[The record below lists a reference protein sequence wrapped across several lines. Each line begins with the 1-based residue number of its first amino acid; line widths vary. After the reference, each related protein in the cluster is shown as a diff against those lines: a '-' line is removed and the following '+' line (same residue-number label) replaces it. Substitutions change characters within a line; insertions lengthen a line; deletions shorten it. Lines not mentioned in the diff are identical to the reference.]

1 MNIESRNLRDE
12 ASQVYL
18 EQVLVF
24 DEMERLRLAR
34 QVLCGIF
41 AVSVGVFAAHAYWDK
56 NEGSVKCSNWSR
68 SAPCRWSRWWSLF
81 TFPTARPDKAPR
93 QCDFMP
99 AAVISRRN
107 SEATTNSPS
116 TLALQMIT
124 SQPMR
129 FHQGPERLPPFYLA

>member
-41 AVSVGVFAAHAYWDK
+41 AVSAGVFAAHAAPL
-56 NEGSVKCSNWSR
+56 NNWS
-68 SAPCRWSRWWSLF
+68 C
-81 TFPTARPDKAPR
+81 FPTARAFIPGSLLR
-93 QCDFMP
+93 
-99 AAVISRRN
+99 
-107 SEATTNSPS
+107 
-116 TLALQMIT
+116 
-124 SQPMR
+124 
-129 FHQGPERLPPFYLA
+129 

>member
-41 AVSVGVFAAHAYWDK
+41 SVSVGVFAAHAYWDK
-56 NEGSVKCSNWSR
+56 NEALRQAFELVKIGALPLVTLVVS
-68 SAPCRWSRWWSLF
+68 F
-81 TFPTARPDKAPR
+81 YFPTSAAR
-93 QCDFMP
+93 
-99 AAVISRRN
+99 
-107 SEATTNSPS
+107 
-116 TLALQMIT
+116 
-124 SQPMR
+124 
-129 FHQGPERLPPFYLA
+129 

>member
-41 AVSVGVFAAHAYWDK
+41 AVSVGVFAPHAAPL
-56 NEGSVKCSNWSR
+56 NNWS
-68 SAPCRWSRWWSLF
+68 C
-81 TFPTARPDKAPR
+81 FPTARAFIPGSLLR
-93 QCDFMP
+93 
-99 AAVISRRN
+99 
-107 SEATTNSPS
+107 
-116 TLALQMIT
+116 
-124 SQPMR
+124 
-129 FHQGPERLPPFYLA
+129 

>member
-41 AVSVGVFAAHAYWDK
+41 AVSVGVFAAHAAPL
-56 NEGSVKCSNWSR
+56 NNWS
-68 SAPCRWSRWWSLF
+68 C
-81 TFPTARPDKAPR
+81 FPTARAFIPGSLLR
-93 QCDFMP
+93 
-99 AAVISRRN
+99 
-107 SEATTNSPS
+107 
-116 TLALQMIT
+116 
-124 SQPMR
+124 
-129 FHQGPERLPPFYLA
+129 

>member
-41 AVSVGVFAAHAYWDK
+41 AASVGVFAAHAYWDK
-56 NEGSVKCSNWSR
+56 NEALGQTFELVKIGALPLVTLVVS
-68 SAPCRWSRWWSLF
+68 F
-81 TFPTARPDKAPR
+81 YFPTSAAR
-93 QCDFMP
+93 
-99 AAVISRRN
+99 
-107 SEATTNSPS
+107 
-116 TLALQMIT
+116 
-124 SQPMR
+124 
-129 FHQGPERLPPFYLA
+129 

>member
-41 AVSVGVFAAHAYWDK
+41 AVSVGVFATHAAPL
-56 NEGSVKCSNWSR
+56 NNWS
-68 SAPCRWSRWWSLF
+68 C
-81 TFPTARPDKAPR
+81 FPTARAFIPGSLLR
-93 QCDFMP
+93 
-99 AAVISRRN
+99 
-107 SEATTNSPS
+107 
-116 TLALQMIT
+116 
-124 SQPMR
+124 
-129 FHQGPERLPPFYLA
+129 